1 MDSGLSVMERLGR
14 LFDVTHELL
23 AVVGFDNRYK
33 FMNAAWE
40 SALGFPREE
49 LLASSPGTYVHPED
63 SAATQA
69 DIQKVMSGIPS
80 TAFENRMRCKNGSY
94 RWFSWYSM
102 SSPAEECFYVAG
114 RDITERKRAEEE
126 LAKREAFF
134 NSLIRNT
141 PVGIVAID
149 AERNVQMC
157 NPAFEAI
164 FNYREQEIVGRR
176 LCELVTTPELREE
189 MTAVEQKLLRGET
202 AHIVTRRKRCD
213 ESLVDVEVH
222 SVPLHSDGKYTGAV
236 VLYQDVSQ
244 RKRAEEQAL
253 RLARALENNSEMIS
267 MTDSEGR
274 MVFGNRALLQATG
287 YRKEELLGK
296 SVEETLFSPNNPPAV
311 REELQTS
318 LAREGRWRGE
328 CLQRRPDGVDAP
340 ISLSISVLRDDEG
353 RMSGVF
359 SIAQDISERRRL
371 EDRLLQLGHAL
382 QNSGEM
388 ICLSDH
394 TGNAVFVNQALLR
407 ASGYAEEEIL
417 GKQFNE
423 TIFSRNNPRTLADE
437 IRNGIVREGKWSG
450 EALQRRKNGPDMPV
464 LLSISVLQDGEGRVT
479 GAFAVAQD
487 VTEQR
492 RLEEQLRGAQK
503 MEAVGQLAGG
513 VAHDFNN
520 LLMVI
525 MGYAGDLKERLHASD
540 PLHKKVEEIERAGE
554 RAASLTRQLLA
565 FSRQQVLEP
574 RVLDLNSVVEDL
586 QGMLRRLIREDIEL
600 VTELD
605 AELGQVKADQGQI
618 EQVIVNLIVNARDAM
633 PRGGRLTIQ
642 TSNVQVDEAVARLR
656 PTMSPGTYVR
666 LTVTDTGTGMDAA
679 TQSHIFEPFFTTK
692 ERGKGTGLGLA
703 TVYGVV
709 KQSGGFI
716 WVSSELGHG
725 ATFEIFLPRVGQPAP
740 ATAPDDRTKE
750 TATGS
755 ETILLVED
763 DEALRTLILEAL
775 GARGYT
781 VLEAAGGVEA
791 LRLVRQQSCKID
803 LLLTDVVMPGMRGPQ
818 VAESVVAL
826 CPNVKVLY
834 MSGYADFGAGPDGF
848 LKPGERLLQ
857 KPYTL
862 TELARTVR
870 EVLEGS
876 LTPALA
882 SR

>member
-213 ESLVDVEVH
+213 ESLVDVEMH